1 MGVSTDEELVQ
12 EVKRQKEEDSPE
24 EEEVPTDIAVLDA
37 LKLVRSYAQFNVL
50 NNAVFSLRQIENHL
64 SVLVA
69 NKKKQALLIHFLR
82 NRIYSCSVIRSHL

>member
-1 MGVSTDEELVQ
+1 MRE
-12 EVKRQKEEDSPE
+12 EEDSPEE

-69 NKKKQALLIHFLR
+69 NKKKQSSIDSFFKK
-82 NRIYSCSVIRSHL
+82 